1 MVSER
6 RWFARFRGVLR
17 TIMCSGTLI
26 ALDPE
31 DVRRAKSTMSTVC
44 VAFALPDPSVPSRRR
59 GRTAALS
66 IVATLA
72 AMVAYMGTTWAA
84 EFKSSSSVGF
94 YAPIRAAE
102 LDRYRAQ
109 GVTAPG
115 SGDMTVGVILWDE
128 YRRARQPRDT
138 NGAGAARV
146 ATISLAASVHTR

>member
-1 MVSER
+1 MVSQR
-6 RWFARFRGVLR
+6 RRLAPFRGVLH

-31 DVRRAKSTMSTVC
+31 GVRRAKSTMSTVC

-72 AMVAYMGTTWAA
+72 AMVAYMGTTGAA
-84 EFKSSSSVGF
+84 ELQSSSSVGF
-94 YAPIRAAE
+94 YAPIQAAE

-128 YRRARQPRDT
+128 YRRAQPRDT
-138 NGAGAARV
+138 IDATGARV